1 MNQDHILWPL
11 LAEVVLII
19 VLFIRLGQV
28 KDRARAAGA
37 IDPEVTALDNDAWPD
52 DVRQGEKEV

>member
-52 DVRQGEKEV
+52 DVRQGD

>member
-19 VLFIRLGQV
+19 VLFIRLGVIYDWEKINAWETAKQV
-28 KDRARAAGA
+28 FA
-37 IDPEVTALDNDAWPD
+37 
-52 DVRQGEKEV
+52 